1 MKMFL
6 RTGLLVHERARPASK
21 GIAIVVGPGRVD
33 GQFRIC
39 RWRGSQQHWSLPIAV
54 GQEHLEAVA
63 DWTQIPLTEAK
74 RLAAAAFER
83 NYLVQAMESAKGSV
97 VDAAIL
103 AGVDRSNFR
112 RLLQRHGLVKRPA
125 PPRSKRQTTKK
136 TKKTTKKAKT
146 KTKTKTKRSVR

>member
-1 MKMFL
+1 MTTMFL
-6 RTGLLVHERARPASK
+6 RIGMLVHERTRPASK

-39 RWRGSQQHWSLPIAV
+39 RWRGGQQHWSLPVAV
-54 GQEHLEAVA
+54 GQEQLEAVA

-97 VDAAIL
+97 VDAAVL

-112 RLLQRHGLVKRPA
+112 RLLQRHGLVKLPA
-125 PPRSKRQTTKK
+125 PPRPKRRQAS
-136 TKKTTKKAKT
+136 KKAKR
-146 KTKTKTKRSVR
+146 KMKTKRSAK